1 VFDRDGES
9 LDGWVCE
16 IFLKRFPGD
25 EPIVCR
31 VITAVD
37 DEWPG
42 TLTQFET
49 KSLSVGHHT
58 LIGKFTNETTDEEE
72 QDTIRFNVAQ
82 AWE

>member
-9 LDGWVCE
+9 VEGWVCE

-25 EPIVCR
+25 DPIVCR
-31 VITAVD
+31 VIAAVD
-37 DEWPG
+37 DTWPG

-49 KSLSVGHHT
+49 KNLTVGHHT
-58 LIGKFTNETTDEEE
+58 LVGIYTKETTDEEE